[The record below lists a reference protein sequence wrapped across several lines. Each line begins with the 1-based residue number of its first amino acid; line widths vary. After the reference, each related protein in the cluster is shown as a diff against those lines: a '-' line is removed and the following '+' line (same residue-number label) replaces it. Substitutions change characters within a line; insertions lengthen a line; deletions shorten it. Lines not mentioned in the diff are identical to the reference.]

1 MSEKGFWF
9 AFTAGVAIGAGVALL
24 YAPQSGVVTR
34 KKLKRNI
41 DDAGDYLE
49 DAGDYLKEQ
58 AEKLSKE
65 AHKAIQMSKDY
76 ADNAVDTAGDF
87 VASAAKSVK
96 QVRSII

>member
-1 MSEKGFWF
+1 MSEKGFWVAF
-9 AFTAGVAIGAGVALL
+9 AAGAAIGAGIALL
-24 YAPQSGVVTR
+24 YAPQSGAVTR

-65 AHKAIQMSKDY
+65 AQKAIKVTKDY
-76 ADNAVDTAGDF
+76 ADNAVDIAGDF
-87 VASAAKSVK
+87 VAAASKSAK
-96 QVRSII
+96 QVRSLI